1 MNTMNTF
8 KSGAQAG
15 LTGNLSNRGT
25 RVMMGF
31 QNLKNHIDPILRI
44 YHTPLTRIIYI
55 ILYDTVARGK
65 KALRKALAAVKTS
78 SPHVTTTRV
87 SPPQKRKEYKTPDT
101 RNVAFERKK
110 RRVSQDVVEKTAR
123 EREVGVEK
131 TAKAEEQDAHVSLL
145 LSLDRN
151 VEHSLKHEKK
161 AREVPAYR
169 GTRLTPLFS
178 HCTAPS
184 PRGAPL
190 SGEKKRMPKAPV
202 GFSNLGNTCYLNSTI
217 QCMLN
222 VPEFVREVQRIGQE
236 AEETSVTHALCKV
249 VHMCEEGASGPRSL
263 GGVKSALERHFPS
276 VFAGRNQQD
285 AHECFVR
292 ILEAIETENPKSYV
306 CPFSFTVSVDMRCQ
320 HCKHQTLREE
330 KGNVDIGLDLPQSS
344 SAVHCSIENLLTS
357 RYFKPERIHKNCDG
371 CGEKDAV
378 HGLRRRLSTYPKALV
393 IHLKRFVFNAQT
405 SSRWV
410 CLKNA
415 SMVHV
420 PVNLSASSLKQSS
433 SMVMDMMTLCGIVHH
448 HGSRVESG
456 HYVADVYREPSSWYR
471 CNDSIVTKGLPA
483 VDSTTCYMAMY
494 HTTTQR

>member
-1 MNTMNTF
+1 
-8 KSGAQAG
+8 
-15 LTGNLSNRGT
+15 
-25 RVMMGF
+25 MGF
-31 QNLKNHIDPILRI
+31 QNLKNHIDPIHRI
-44 YHTPLTRIIYI
+44 YHTPLASIIYTI
-55 ILYDTVARGK
+55 YYDTVARGK
-65 KALRKALAAVKTS
+65 KALRKALAAVKSS

-87 SPPQKRKEYKTPDT
+87 SPREPPQKRKEYQTPPRD
-101 RNVAFERKK
+101 VSFERKK
-110 RRVSQDVVEKTAR
+110 RRVSQGVGEKNAK
-123 EREVGVEK
+123 EREAGVEK
-131 TAKAEEQDAHVSLL
+131 TAKEEQDAHVSLL

-151 VEHSLKHEKK
+151 VEHSLKHERKP
-161 AREVPAYR
+161 REVPAYR

-190 SGEKKRMPKAPV
+190 SGEKKMPKAPV

-217 QCMLN
+217 QCMMN
-222 VPEFVREVQRIGQE
+222 VPEFVREVKRIGVE

-249 VHMCEEGASGPRSL
+249 VQMCEEGEGGPRNL
-263 GGVKSALERHFPS
+263 AGVKSALERHFPS
-276 VFAGRNQQD
+276 VFAGTNQQD

-292 ILEAIETENPKSYV
+292 ILEAIETENPKSYT

-344 SAVHCSIENLLTS
+344 SAVHYSIENLLTS

-371 CGEKDAV
+371 CGAKDAV

-405 SSRWV
+405 SSRWI

-415 SMVHV
+415 SMVHI
-420 PVNLSASSLKQSS
+420 PVNLSAASLKQSS
-433 SMVMDMMTLCGIVHH
+433 SMVMDMTLCGIVHH

-456 HYVADVYREPSSWYR
+456 HYVADVCREPSSWYR

-483 VDSTTCYMAMY
+483 MDSTTCYMAMY
-494 HTTTQR
+494 HTQV